1 MKIDVERAAL
11 ILNTIHQGDSLRNL
25 TLNPSVLSALNKQL
39 VRAKFIARDGTPHRY
54 ALTTSGERARVAMNA
69 LVTELRA
76 NGAGDKTMTGT
87 RPPRDGAPRA
97 RTPGG
102 TP

>member
-11 ILNTIHQGDSLRNL
+11 ILNTIHQGGSLRNL

-39 VRAKFIARDGTPHRY
+39 VRAKFIARDGTPRY
-54 ALTTSGERARVAMNA
+54 ALTASGERARVAMNV
-69 LVTELRA
+69 LVAELRL